1 MTESGS
7 RSLADM
13 DSHHRSADSA
23 DVCDDMT
30 VGVARTD
37 TARGRHNRLRHGLR
51 KGNQFSD
58 VWKAY
63 GIRMD

>member
-1 MTESGS
+1 MTGSGS

-13 DSHHRSADSA
+13 ESHDGSAHSA

-30 VGVARTD
+30 MGDARMD
-37 TARGRHNRLRHGLR
+37 TARDSNRLRHGLR

-63 GIRMD
+63 GIRTD